1 MADTSDDF
9 DIEPDF
15 DEGPSRLWLVE
26 LAFWRPSV
34 LTDDEMES
42 FFPDRDGRWSRQTKT
57 AVERHRANGLD
68 LNQNWAL
75 VEQNWFC
82 PVCRRSKV
90 DIFRLSGRGILLAN
104 LEEHHD
110 HLRDYVGHRARSLF
124 GDRWAA
130 ELPPGCA
137 EITDTVKHLVSG
149 FSRELVCSECN
160 AADGK
165 AKLMM
170 KDVIP
175 SFFSF
180 SPDEIRTF
188 IEPVPNADHRIN
200 EERVKRT
207 WRTCEVSV
215 KARTDLIDQSLQMI
229 HAGKLRR
236 ERGTSSYRRAQRQF
250 DPQFQLYKAF
260 IHESDRD
267 QRGRELT
274 QMTDEF
280 LARSIQKDS
289 PILAPRTTKTIP
301 VAVGP
306 TDAEYAAYCDAVSPR
321 RWRETDEDWSCPVCN
336 REKRELL
343 RKSGSGKW
351 TGGIRDLVQP
361 IPETDPIAIKHRRRT
376 LPGFSHGFVIQGS
389 QSTFICSDCA
399 GVTAHMKSR
408 RRDLTDIFLGLD
420 DLKSCIRNVTAHAP
434 HDVDWDEAARRAQTN
449 QAMGPAWEAYWK
461 HRTLA
466 SRLGHIFRVY
476 AREGDKNRALNEA
489 SEELMFIAEI
499 DQKAEALHLVKWFL
513 QEDNRFDEEAKRG
526 KAEYR
531 ARKASHSSDAD

>member
-1 MADTSDDF
+1 MSDTSDDF

-15 DEGPSRLWLVE
+15 DEEPSRLWLVE
-26 LAFWRPSV
+26 LAFWRPSA

-42 FFPDRDGRWSRQTKT
+42 FFPDRDGRWSGQT
-57 AVERHRANGLD
+57 RAALLKHAAKGLD

-75 VEQNWFC
+75 VEQSWFC

-110 HLRDYVGHRARSLF
+110 HLRDYVGSRARSLF
-124 GDRWAA
+124 GDRWGA

-137 EITDTVKHLVSG
+137 EIADTVKHLVSS

-175 SFFSF
+175 SYFSF
-180 SPDEIRTF
+180 SPAEIRTF

-200 EERVKRT
+200 EERVKGT
-207 WRTCEVSV
+207 WHTCEASV
-215 KARTDLIDQSLQMI
+215 KARTDLIDQTLHMI
-229 HAGKLRR
+229 HASELHR

-260 IHESDRD
+260 LKESDRD
-267 QRGRELT
+267 QRGRELI

-280 LARSIQKDS
+280 LARSVQKDS
-289 PILAPRTTKTIP
+289 PVLTPRIKAISA
-301 VAVGP
+301 AVGP
-306 TDAEYAAYCDAVSPR
+306 TNAEYAAYCDAVSPR
-321 RWRETDEDWSCPVCN
+321 RWHEAGKDWSCPICH
-336 REKRELL
+336 REKRQLL

-351 TGGIRDLVQP
+351 TGGIRDSVQP
-361 IPETDPIAIKHRRRT
+361 IPETDPIAIEHRRQT
-376 LPGFSHGFVIQGS
+376 LPGFSHAFVIRGS
-389 QSTFICSDCA
+389 QSTSICSDCA
-399 GVTAHMKSR
+399 EVTSQMKSR
-408 RRDLTDIFLGLD
+408 RRDLTDLYLGLD

-434 HDVDWDEAARRAQTN
+434 HDVDWEEAARHAQAN
-449 QAMGPAWEAYWK
+449 QTMGLAWEAYWK
-461 HRTLA
+461 HRALA
-466 SRLGHIFRVY
+466 SRLGHIFRVH
-476 AREGDKNRALNEA
+476 AREGGKSGGAGGGIRRANVHCRDR
-489 SEELMFIAEI
+489 SKVGGSSPREL
-499 DQKAEALHLVKWFL
+499 V
-513 QEDNRFDEEAKRG
+513 
-526 KAEYR
+526 
-531 ARKASHSSDAD
+531 SSGGYAFR